1 MIPLV
6 DNVEGIVGFVWAY
19 VLARIPNE
27 TNHLFSTVV
36 SGATEELVLDSPEV
50 SLETDELDSS
60 TVEDEDEVVALDVL
74 DSCESEL
81 NDKLVTVHESNVRLR
96 AATIKYFFIKI
107 S

>member
-1 MIPLV
+1 
-6 DNVEGIVGFVWAY
+6 
-19 VLARIPNE
+19 
-27 TNHLFSTVV
+27 VV

-81 NDKLVTVHESNVRLR
+81 NDKLVTVHESNVTLS

>member
-1 MIPLV
+1 MMPLV

-50 SLETDELDSS
+50 SLESDELDSS
-60 TVEDEDEVVALDVL
+60 TVEDEVVALDVL

>member
-6 DNVEGIVGFVWAY
+6 DNVEGMVGLVWAY

-60 TVEDEDEVVALDVL
+60 TVEDEVVALDVL

-81 NDKLVTVHESNVRLR
+81 NDKLVTVHEINVRLR

>member
-1 MIPLV
+1 MSMIPLV

-50 SLETDELDSS
+50 SLESDELDSS
-60 TVEDEDEVVALDVL
+60 TVEDEVVALDVL

>member
-1 MIPLV
+1 MMPLV
-6 DNVEGIVGFVWAY
+6 DNVEGMVGFVWAY

-60 TVEDEDEVVALDVL
+60 TVEDEVVALDVL

>member
-1 MIPLV
+1 MMPFV

-27 TNHLFSTVV
+27 INHLFSTVV

-60 TVEDEDEVVALDVL
+60 TVEDEVVVLDVL

-81 NDKLVTVHESNVRLR
+81 NDKLVTVHESNVTLS